1 MNKIHF
7 LQAGSLLVA
16 VISLNIQTEAG
27 VSTLAIHPIKQE
39 FLTMEEPDKPSKKDN
54 TLTDAEK
61 KAGWKLLFDGKTT
74 NGWHH
79 YLNKEVSPKWKV
91 ENGILMMTEKGIGD
105 IVTDEEF
112 EDFELELE
120 WKISEGGNSGIIYH
134 VHEDP
139 KFKATYNSGPEMQVL
154 DNERHPD
161 AKQGKN
167 GNRTAGALYDMLPPS
182 KQATKPAGQ
191 WNKVKLVIKD
201 GKAQHYMNG
210 VKIVEYP
217 TTGPEWDKMIENSK
231 FKTMEGFGTFTKGR
245 IALQEHGDLV
255 SYKNIKIRPL

>member
-1 MNKIHF
+1 
-7 LQAGSLLVA
+7 
-16 VISLNIQTEAG
+16 
-27 VSTLAIHPIKQE
+27 
-39 FLTMEEPDKPSKKDN
+39 
-54 TLTDAEK
+54 
-61 KAGWKLLFDGKTT
+61 
-74 NGWHH
+74 
-79 YLNKEVSPKWKV
+79 
-91 ENGILMMTEKGIGD
+91 
-105 IVTDEEF
+105 
-112 EDFELELE
+112 
-120 WKISEGGNSGIIYH
+120 
-134 VHEDP
+134 
-139 KFKATYNSGPEMQVL
+139 
-154 DNERHPD
+154 
-161 AKQGKN
+161 
-167 GNRTAGALYDMLPPS
+167 MLPPA